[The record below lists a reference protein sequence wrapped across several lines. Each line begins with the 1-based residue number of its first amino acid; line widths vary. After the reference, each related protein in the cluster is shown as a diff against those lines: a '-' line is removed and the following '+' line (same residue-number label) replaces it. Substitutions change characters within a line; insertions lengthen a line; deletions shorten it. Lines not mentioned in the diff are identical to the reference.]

1 MPTLIRKSILNRWTP
16 ATPVRA
22 DFGGWIAYLSIDA
35 AAVRASASRGE
46 GVQDA
51 RCQLIAGVTVEHR
64 DGSTFRLVSRPRDEP
79 RAKARSTPG

>member
-35 AAVRASASRGE
+35 AAVRASAGPGE
-46 GVQDA
+46 GVIHA
-51 RCQLIAGVTVEHR
+51 RSQLMAGGIIEHR
-64 DGSTFRLVSRPRDEP
+64 DGSTYQLVPRPGE
-79 RAKARSTPG
+79 

>member
-35 AAVRASASRGE
+35 AAVRAGAGPGE
-46 GVQDA
+46 KVIHA
-51 RCQLIAGVTVEHR
+51 RSLLMAGVVIEHR
-64 DGSTFRLVSRPRDEP
+64 DGSTYQLVSRP
-79 RAKARSTPG
+79 GQ